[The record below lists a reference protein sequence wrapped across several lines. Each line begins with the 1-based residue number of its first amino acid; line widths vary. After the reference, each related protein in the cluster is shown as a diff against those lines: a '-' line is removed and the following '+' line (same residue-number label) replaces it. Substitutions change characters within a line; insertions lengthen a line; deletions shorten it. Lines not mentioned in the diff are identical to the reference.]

1 MTRDPGAIY
10 AHFVIAA
17 FLDLGAGHWVEDLRR
32 RFDPLAYSVPAH
44 VTLVHPF
51 QTKIEL
57 KEVADHLDRVAS
69 TLRPFRLVCQGVT
82 GHEDEY
88 LFLNIKRGSDGII
101 GLRDALYTDVLAGKR
116 TDSVTF
122 LPHVTV
128 GRVRSLMEFS
138 NALAVAR
145 EYDGRV
151 TTFVD
156 AITCY
161 GITGD
166 DQRTVL
172 TSHRL
177 GGGGPAT

>member
-1 MTRDPGAIY
+1 MTHDPGAVY
-10 AHFVIAA
+10 ERLVIAA
-17 FLDLGAGHWVEDLRR
+17 FLDLGVGHWVEDLRR
-32 RFDPLAYSVPAH
+32 KFDPLASSVPAH

-51 QTKIEL
+51 QARVEL
-57 KEVADHLDRVAS
+57 AEVIDHVDRVAS
-69 TLRPFRLVCQGVT
+69 TLRPLSLVCQGVT
-82 GHEDEY
+82 GHGDEY
-88 LFLNIKRGSDGII
+88 LFLNVKRGNDEII
-101 GLRDALYTDVLAGKR
+101 ELRDELYTGVLADVR

-128 GRVRSLMEFS
+128 GRVRSLPDFMA
-138 NALAVAR
+138 ALAVAR
-145 EYDGRV
+145 EYAGPV
-151 TTFVD
+151 STVVD

-177 GGGGPAT
+177 GRGGSPV

>member
-17 FLDLGAGHWVEDLRR
+17 FLDLGADQWVEDLRR
-32 RFDPLAYSVPAH
+32 RFDPLASSVPAH

-51 QTKIEL
+51 QTRVEL
-57 KEVADHLDRVAS
+57 AEVIDHVDRVAS
-69 TLRPFRLVCQGVT
+69 TSRPFRLVCQGVT
-82 GHEDEY
+82 GHDDEY
-88 LFLNIKRGSDGII
+88 LFLNIKRGNDAII
-101 GLRDALYTDVLAGKR
+101 GLRDALYTDLLAGKR

-128 GRVRSLMEFS
+128 GRVRSLPEFA
-138 NALAVAR
+138 NALAVAG

-151 TTFVD
+151 TAFVD

-166 DQRTVL
+166 GQRKVL
-172 TSHRL
+172 ASHRL
-177 GGGGPAT
+177 GRGGPET